1 MKAYIIMKKGYEYD
15 DNIYNPTDGGFPQK
29 VFFNREDA
37 QAEIIKLEIS
47 EMKSEDISNFAYD
60 LNEELNVEESEFLE
74 FTKSLNEKYG
84 IPAPKYSWDIP
95 SEYQLNEKASEE
107 ESLKYLEM
115 IQVRFFE
122 IEEVEVDKSSFRDW
136 KIESIIS

>member
-29 VFFNREDA
+29 VFFNIQDA
-37 QAEIIKLEIS
+37 QSEMIKLEIS
-47 EMKSEDISNFAYD
+47 EMKSEDITRFAYD
-60 LNEELNVEESEFLE
+60 TYDALNVEESEFLE

-84 IPAPKYSWDIP
+84 MPTPKYSWDNP
-95 SEYQLNEKASEE
+95 SEYQLNTKASEE
-107 ESLKYLEM
+107 ESLKYLDM
-115 IQVRFFE
+115 VQVRFFE

>member
-37 QAEIIKLEIS
+37 EKELKKLEIL
-47 EMKSEDISNFAYD
+47 EMKSTDISNFAYD
-60 LNEELNVEESEFLE
+60 IKEELNVEEAEFLE
-74 FTKSLNEKYG
+74 FNKSLNEKYG
-84 IPAPKYSWDIP
+84 LPTPKYSWDKP
-95 SEYQLNEKASEE
+95 SEYQLNNKASEE
-107 ESLKYLEM
+107 ESQKYLEM
-115 IQVRFFE
+115 VQIRFFE
-122 IEEVEVDKSSFRDW
+122 IEEVEVDKASFRDW